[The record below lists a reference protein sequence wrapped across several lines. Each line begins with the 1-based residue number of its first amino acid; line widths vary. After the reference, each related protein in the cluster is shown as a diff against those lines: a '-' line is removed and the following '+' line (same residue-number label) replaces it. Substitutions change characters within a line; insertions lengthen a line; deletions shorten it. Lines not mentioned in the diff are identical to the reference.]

1 MLHRLALAAAM
12 LAAAAPAF
20 AADSFTMTMAGDR
33 FASVN
38 LMVKVSAPNRA
49 AYLQEGS
56 QYKVA
61 PEWQFVDS
69 ILCDQTTREMEVW
82 VNPAATPKGGK
93 MLVEFALVIAGQPVA
108 QTAIERDMAGGTG
121 RGFTHLTDRDF
132 TLVINRTCR

>member
-1 MLHRLALAAAM
+1 MLRRFI
-12 LAAAAPAF
+12 LAAAALLMATSAH

-38 LMVKVSAPNRA
+38 LMVRVTAPNRA

-61 PEWQFVDS
+61 PDWQFVDS

-93 MLVEFALVIAGQPVA
+93 MLVEFALVMSQQPVA
-108 QTAIERDMAGGTG
+108 QIVIERDMAGGTG
-121 RGFTHLTDRDF
+121 RGFTHLVDRDF

>member
-1 MLHRLALAAAM
+1 MLSRFAVATAL
-12 LAAAAPAF
+12 LIAAPAF
-20 AADSFTMTMAGDR
+20 AADSFTMNMTGDR
-33 FASVN
+33 FASAN
-38 LMVKVSAPNRA
+38 LMVRVTAPNRA

-61 PEWQFVDS
+61 PDWQFVDS

-93 MLVEFALVIAGQPVA
+93 MQVEFALAVSGQAVA
-108 QTAIERDMAGGTG
+108 QTLIERDMAGGTG
-121 RGFTHLTDRDF
+121 RGFTHLVDRDF

>member
-1 MLHRLALAAAM
+1 MLRCLAFAVAL
-12 LAAAAPAF
+12 LVAAPAF
-20 AADSFTMTMAGDR
+20 AADSFTMNMTGDR

-38 LMVKVSAPNRA
+38 LMVRVTAPNRA

-61 PEWQFVDS
+61 PEWQHVDS

-82 VNPAATPKGGK
+82 VNPAATPKGGR
-93 MLVEFALVIAGQPVA
+93 MVVEFALVVAGLPVA
-108 QTAIERDMAGGTG
+108 TTAIERDMAGGTG
-121 RGFTHLTDRDF
+121 RAFTHLKDRDF

>member
-1 MLHRLALAAAM
+1 MLRRFI
-12 LAAAAPAF
+12 LAAAALLMATSAH

-38 LMVKVSAPNRA
+38 LMVRVTAPNRA

-61 PEWQFVDS
+61 PDWQFVDS

-82 VNPAATPKGGK
+82 VNPAATPRGAK

-121 RGFTHLTDRDF
+121 RGFTHLVDRDF

>member
-12 LAAAAPAF
+12 LAAAAPAL

-82 VNPAATPKGGK
+82 VNPAATPKSGK
-93 MLVEFALVIAGQPVA
+93 MLVEFALVIAGQTVA
-108 QTAIERDMAGGTG
+108 QTAIERDMAGGAG
-121 RGFTHLTDRDF
+121 RGFTHLVDRDF